1 MRKTLKVQA
10 DSRWNAGNKLRY
22 FPYFRLQGLILEHAG
37 IHPGDRV
44 TVELQKDDLAGAQ
57 IVIKLKR

>member
-10 DSRWNAGNKLRY
+10 DSRWNADKKLR
-22 FPYFRLQGLILEHAG
+22 FIPYFRLQGLILEHAG
-37 IHPGDRV
+37 IYPGDRV
-44 TVELQKDDLAGAQ
+44 TVELQTDDLAGAQ